1 MPWELQALAVDDH
14 SPLGTLEQVQ
24 AKLRAAVPEIE
35 LFQDASG
42 AEKIAAMES
51 QGIQIPDVI
60 REHWFRSNGA
70 YQGLVKDKGYTI
82 EFHLGHDQTTVSS
95 IGINVRGNGNPMPTL
110 QLLMKIDGW
119 KIVDAQREPLTTD
132 SWVMSV
138 QFDDAI
144 ARLEAHHDQPASPAF
159 RRVLADLRT
168 LAEAGHVDAAH
179 ALADELATRGAN
191 HDPESAYKWYYISL
205 SQQGYTVG
213 WEDHNHTPPYYC
225 GPDGDFR
232 NESMVSELVI
242 KLGWDRIRQL
252 DQEAT
257 KWLADRRGI

>member
-14 SPLGTLEQVQ
+14 RPLGTLQQVQ

-60 REHWFRSNGA
+60 REQWFRSDGA
-70 YQGLVKDKGYTI
+70 YQGLMDGEGYSI
-82 EFHLGHDQTTVSS
+82 EFHLGRDQTTVPSV
-95 IGINVRGNGNPMPTL
+95 GIYVRGNGNPMPTL
-110 QLLMKIDGW
+110 QRLMKIDGW
-119 KIVDAQREPLTTD
+119 KIVDAQGEPLATD
-132 SWVMSV
+132 SWAMSV

-144 ARLEAHHDQPASPAF
+144 DRLSAHREQSASPEF
-159 RRVLADLRT
+159 RQALADLRT
-168 LAEAGHVDAAH
+168 LAEIGHVGAAL
-179 ALADELATRGAN
+179 ALADELAMHGPN
-191 HDPESAYKWYYISL
+191 HDPESAYKWYYIAL

-213 WEDHNHTPPYYC
+213 WEDHNHTPPHYR

-232 NESMVSELVI
+232 NESMVSELVS
-242 KLGWDRIRQL
+242 KLGWDRVRQL
-252 DQEAT
+252 DDEAA
-257 KWLADRRGI
+257 KWLAARRR